1 MLVLLPKGYLEY
13 HISTY
18 MKNKPSKGNFLEILL
33 RSSKTVF
40 SVQDVAL
47 LWGESESTTI
57 TNRLKK
63 YIRAGKVLRV
73 RHGLYAKDEQYDRYE
88 LATRIYTPSYISF
101 ETVLTR
107 EGVNFQYYG
116 NIFVAS
122 YLNREIEANGQ
133 KITYVRMKR
142 SVLSDTTGVNHVNGV
157 AWATK
162 ERAFLDRLYVTKEYH
177 FDNLNVLD
185 WDKVFEI
192 LTVYENKRLEKQV
205 KKYHRNFVNTQ

>member
-1 MLVLLPKGYLEY
+1 MLLLLLERYLKY
-13 HISTY
+13 YISTY
-18 MKNKPSKGNFLEILL
+18 MNTKPSKGNFLEILL
-33 RSSKTVF
+33 RSPKTVF
-40 SVQDVAL
+40 SIQDVAL

-63 YIRAGKVLRV
+63 YVAVGKLIRV
-73 RHGLYAKDEQYDRYE
+73 RHGLYAKDEKYDRYE

-122 YLNREIEANGQ
+122 YLNREIEAGEQ
-133 KITYVRMKR
+133 KITSVRMKR
-142 SVLSDTTGVNHVNGV
+142 SVLSDTTGINHINDV

-177 FDNLNVLD
+177 FDNLNALD

-192 LTVYENKRLEKQV
+192 LPVYGNKRLEKQV
-205 KKYHRNFVNTQ
+205 KKYHRSFINTK

>member
-1 MLVLLPKGYLEY
+1 ME
-13 HISTY
+13 
-18 MKNKPSKGNFLEILL
+18 NRPSKGNFLEILL

-47 LWGESESTTI
+47 LWGESESETI

-63 YIRAGKVLRV
+63 YIRAGKLLRV
-73 RHGLYAKDEQYDRYE
+73 RHGLYAKDENYDRYE
-88 LATRIYTPSYISF
+88 LATRIYTPSYIGF

-107 EGVNFQYYG
+107 EGVCFQYYG

-122 YLNREIEANGQ
+122 YLNREIEAGGQ
-133 KITYVRMKR
+133 KITYVRMKS
-142 SVLSDTTGVNHVNGV
+142 SVLSDTTGIDHRNGV

-192 LTVYENKRLEKQV
+192 LPVYGNKRLEKQV
-205 KKYHRNFVNTQ
+205 RKFHRNFINTK

>member
-1 MLVLLPKGYLEY
+1 ME
-13 HISTY
+13 
-18 MKNKPSKGNFLEILL
+18 NRPSKGNFLEILL

-47 LWGESESTTI
+47 LWGESESATI

-63 YIRAGKVLRV
+63 YIRAGKLLRV
-73 RHGLYAKDEQYDRYE
+73 RHGLYAKDENYDRYE
-88 LATRIYTPSYISF
+88 LATRIYTPSYIGF

-107 EGVNFQYYG
+107 EGVSFQYYG

-133 KITYVRMKR
+133 KINYVRMKS
-142 SVLSDTTGVNHVNGV
+142 SVLSDTTGIDHRNGV

-192 LTVYENKRLEKQV
+192 LPVYGNKRLEKQV
-205 KKYHRNFVNTQ
+205 RKFHRNFINTK

>member
-1 MLVLLPKGYLEY
+1 ME
-13 HISTY
+13 
-18 MKNKPSKGNFLEILL
+18 NRPSKGNFLEILL

-47 LWGESESTTI
+47 LWGESESATI

-63 YIRAGKVLRV
+63 YIRAGKLLRV
-73 RHGLYAKDEQYDRYE
+73 RHGLYAKDENYDRYE
-88 LATRIYTPSYISF
+88 LATRIYTPSYIGF

-107 EGVNFQYYG
+107 EGVSFQYYG

-133 KITYVRMKR
+133 KINYVRMKS
-142 SVLSDTTGVNHVNGV
+142 SVLSDTTGIDHRNGV

-162 ERAFLDRLYVTKEYH
+162 ERAFLDRLYVTKEYY
-177 FDNLNVLD
+177 FDSLNVLD

-192 LTVYENKRLEKQV
+192 LPVYGNKRLEKQV
-205 KKYHRNFVNTQ
+205 RKFHRNFINTK

>member
-1 MLVLLPKGYLEY
+1 MD
-13 HISTY
+13 T
-18 MKNKPSKGNFLEILL
+18 KPSKGNYLEILL
-33 RSSKTVF
+33 RSPKTVF
-40 SVQDVAL
+40 SIHDVAL
-47 LWGESESTTI
+47 LWGESESATI
-57 TNRLKK
+57 TNRLKQ
-63 YIRAGKVLRV
+63 YVRVGKLTRV
-73 RHGLYAKDEQYDRYE
+73 RHGLYAKDEQYDRFE

-116 NIFVAS
+116 NIFAAS
-122 YLNREIEANGQ
+122 YLNREIEAGNQ

-142 SVLSDTTGVNHVNGV
+142 SVLSDTTGINHVNGV

-185 WDKVFEI
+185 WDRVFEI
-192 LTVYENKRLEKQV
+192 LPVYDNKRLEKQV
-205 KKYHRNFVNTQ
+205 KKYHRNFVNTK